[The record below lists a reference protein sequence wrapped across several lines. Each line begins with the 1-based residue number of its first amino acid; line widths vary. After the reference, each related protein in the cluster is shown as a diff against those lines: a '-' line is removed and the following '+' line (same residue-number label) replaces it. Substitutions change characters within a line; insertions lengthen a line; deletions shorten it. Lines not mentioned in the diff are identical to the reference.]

1 MRTFRLAMAQMNAT
15 VGDLDGNAERII
27 ASIREAGSL
36 GADLVVFPELALPG
50 YPPEDLLLKP
60 QFIRENQEGLRHIA
74 TECADISAVVGFIDS
89 DSDIYNAAAV
99 IHNREIVGVYHKMY
113 LPNYGVFDEDRYFAA
128 GGECPV
134 YTISGTPVGVNICE
148 DIWYATGPAVVQRAA
163 GAEIIV
169 NINGS
174 PFHAGKRSFRE
185 KMLATR
191 AADNGLFV
199 AYVNLVGG
207 QDELVFDGNSVV
219 FTPDGEISAEAMQ
232 FEEQLLVADLD
243 VEAVFRSRLRDPRTR
258 KERGADLTH
267 IGKPVKIHVSDYTE
281 KPPSPIKG
289 EGWDGGDNS
298 VRPEPVEGQASN
310 TTSQN
315 PTHPVHP
322 VHPVKRDDETA
333 EVYAA
338 LTLGTRDYVRKCG
351 FSKVLIALS
360 GGIDSTLVAAIAAD
374 ALGSENVV
382 GIAMPSRYS
391 SEGSV
396 LDAKALADNLGT
408 ELWTLPIEDAFS
420 AYLDTL
426 APKFAGTETG
436 VAEENMQSRIRGN
449 LIMAVS
455 NKFNWL
461 VLTTGNKSE
470 MATGYATIYGDMAGG
485 YAVIKDVPKQ
495 LVYELCRYRNTVGDK
510 PVIPQSVI
518 DKPPSAELRPDQ
530 KDEDSLPPYSVL
542 DPILKAYVEDD
553 YAFDDIVAMGYDR
566 DTVMQIIT
574 LVDRNEYKRRQS
586 PPGIKI
592 TPRNFGRDRRMPIAN
607 RYRPF

>member
-36 GADLVVFPELALPG
+36 GADLVAFPELALPG

-60 QFIRENQEGLRHIA
+60 QFIQENHEYLRRITA
-74 TECADISAVVGFIDS
+74 ECSGITAIVGFIDS
-89 DSDIYNAAAV
+89 DADIYNAAAV
-99 IHNREIVGVYHKMY
+99 IHDGEIVGTYRKMY

-128 GGECPV
+128 GSECPV
-134 YTISGTPVGVNICE
+134 YTINGTPIGVNICE

-174 PFHAGKRSFRE
+174 PFHAGKRAFRE

-207 QDELVFDGNSVV
+207 QDELVFDGGSLI
-219 FTPDGEISAEAMQ
+219 FDPEGEIVSEGAQ

-267 IGKPVKIHVSDYTE
+267 IGKPVNVQLSEYSEDAV
-281 KPPSPIKG
+281 KPALPS
-289 EGWDGGDNS
+289 S
-298 VRPEPVEGQASN
+298 
-310 TTSQN
+310 
-315 PTHPVHP
+315 THPSTSSGRTEETHP
-322 VHPVKRDDETA
+322 KGKPYDQTA

-351 FSKVLIALS
+351 FSQVLIALS

-391 SEGSV
+391 SKGSL
-396 LDAKALADNLGT
+396 LDAKALADNLGI

-495 LVYELCRYRNTVGDK
+495 LVYELCRYRNTIGDA

-566 DTVMQIIT
+566 DTVKQIIT

>member
-1 MRTFRLAMAQMNAT
+1 MRTFRLAMAQVNAT
-15 VGDLDGNAERII
+15 VGDFDGNTERII
-27 ASIREAGSL
+27 SAIQDARDL
-36 GADLVVFPELALPG
+36 GADLIAFPELALPG

-60 QFIRENQEGLRHIA
+60 QFIRENHDRLLQIA
-74 TECADISAVVGFIDS
+74 AECKGIAAIVGFIDS

-99 IHNREIVGVYHKMY
+99 ISDGEIVGTYRKMY
-113 LPNYGVFDEDRYFAA
+113 LPNYGVFDEDRYFAS
-128 GGECPV
+128 GTECPV
-134 YTISGTPVGVNICE
+134 YIINGTPVGVNICE

-163 GAEIIV
+163 GAELIV

-174 PFHAGKRSFRE
+174 PFHAGKRAFRE

-207 QDELVFDGNSVV
+207 QDELVFDGGSLI
-219 FTPDGEISAEAMQ
+219 FAPDGEIIAEAAQ
-232 FEEQLLVADLD
+232 FEEQLLVADLE
-243 VEAVFRSRLRDPRTR
+243 VESVFRSRLRDPRTR

-267 IGKPVKIHVSDYTE
+267 IGRPVTVAVSDYSE
-281 KPPSPIKG
+281 
-289 EGWDGGDNS
+289 NS
-298 VRPEPVEGQASN
+298 DRPDILSADKSSLTVEPLSD
-310 TTSQN
+310 TS
-315 PTHPVHP
+315 
-322 VHPVKRDDETA
+322 

-351 FSKVLIALS
+351 FGKVLIALS
-360 GGIDSTLVAAIAAD
+360 GGIDSTLVAVVAAD
-374 ALGSENVV
+374 ALGGENVV
-382 GIAMPSRYS
+382 GIAMPSRFS

-396 LDAKALADNLGT
+396 LDATALAENLGI
-408 ELWTLPIEDAFS
+408 ELWTIPIEDAFS
-420 AYLDTL
+420 AYLQTL
-426 APKFAGTETG
+426 AHRFEGTESG

-495 LVYELCRYRNTVGDK
+495 LVYELCRYRNTIGSS

-518 DKPPSAELRPDQ
+518 DKPPSAELRADQ
-530 KDEDSLPPYSVL
+530 KDEDSLPPYSIL

-553 YAFDDIVAMGYDR
+553 FSFDDIVAMGYDS
-566 DTVMQIIT
+566 DTVKQIIT

>member
-1 MRTFRLAMAQMNAT
+1 M
-15 VGDLDGNAERII
+15 
-27 ASIREAGSL
+27 
-36 GADLVVFPELALPG
+36 
-50 YPPEDLLLKP
+50 
-60 QFIRENQEGLRHIA
+60 LR
-74 TECADISAVVGFIDS
+74 S
-89 DSDIYNAAAV
+89 D
-99 IHNREIVGVYHKMY
+99 R
-113 LPNYGVFDEDRYFAA
+113 
-128 GGECPV
+128 GE
-134 YTISGTPVGVNICE
+134 
-148 DIWYATGPAVVQRAA
+148 
-163 GAEIIV
+163 
-169 NINGS
+169 
-174 PFHAGKRSFRE
+174 
-185 KMLATR
+185 
-191 AADNGLFV
+191 
-199 AYVNLVGG
+199 
-207 QDELVFDGNSVV
+207 
-219 FTPDGEISAEAMQ
+219 
-232 FEEQLLVADLD
+232 
-243 VEAVFRSRLRDPRTR
+243 
-258 KERGADLTH
+258 
-267 IGKPVKIHVSDYTE
+267 VS
-281 KPPSPIKG
+281 KK
-289 EGWDGGDNS
+289 
-298 VRPEPVEGQASN
+298 
-310 TTSQN
+310 
-315 PTHPVHP
+315 H
-322 VHPVKRDDETA
+322 DETA

-351 FSKVLIALS
+351 FSRVLIALS
-360 GGIDSTLVAAIAAD
+360 GGIDSTLVAAVAAD

-396 LDAKALADNLGT
+396 LDAMALADNLGI

-420 AYLDTL
+420 AYLGTL
-426 APKFAGTETG
+426 SPRFAGTEPG

-495 LVYELCRYRNTVGDK
+495 LVYELCRYRNTLGEK

-553 YAFDDIVAMGYDR
+553 YAFDDIVAMGFDPE
-566 DTVMQIIT
+566 TVKQIIN

>member
-1 MRTFRLAMAQMNAT
+1 MAQMNAT

-27 ASIREAGSL
+27 AGIREAREL
-36 GADLVVFPELALPG
+36 GADLIAFPELALPG

-60 QFIRENQEGLRHIA
+60 QFIRENQERLQQIA
-74 TECADISAVVGFIDS
+74 AECADIAAVVGFIDA
-89 DSDIYNAAAV
+89 DADIYNAAAV
-99 IHNREIVGVYHKMY
+99 IHDGEIVGTYRKMY

-128 GGECPV
+128 GEECPV
-134 YTISGTPVGVNICE
+134 YTINGTPVGINICE

-163 GAEIIV
+163 GAELIV

-174 PFHAGKRSFRE
+174 PFHVGKRAFRE

-191 AADNGLFV
+191 AADNGIFV
-199 AYVNLVGG
+199 AYLNLVGG
-207 QDELVFDGNSVV
+207 QDELVFDGASAI
-219 FTPDGEISAEAMQ
+219 FGPYGEIVAEAAQ
-232 FEEQLLVADLD
+232 FEEQLLIADLE

-258 KERGADLTH
+258 KERAADLTY
-267 IGKPVKIHVSDYTE
+267 IGKPVKIHISDHTE
-281 KPPSPIKG
+281 NSTKPPLLETPSPLIG
-289 EGWDGGDNS
+289 EGWDGDNGHA
-298 VRPEPVEGQASN
+298 RPQPVEGRGEAVN
-310 TTSQN
+310 
-315 PTHPVHP
+315 HY
-322 VHPVKRDDETA
+322 DETA

-351 FSKVLIALS
+351 FGKVLIALS

-374 ALGSENVV
+374 ALGSDNVV
-382 GIAMPSRYS
+382 GVAMPSRYS

-396 LDAKALADNLGT
+396 LDAIALAENLGI
-408 ELWTLPIEDAFS
+408 ELWTLPIEDAFR

-485 YAVIKDVPKQ
+485 YAVIKDVPKM
-495 LVYELCRYRNTVGDK
+495 LVYDLCRYRNTVGDK
-510 PVIPQSVI
+510 SVIPQSII

-553 YAFDDIVAMGYDR
+553 YAFDDIVSMGFDP
-566 DTVMQIIT
+566 DTVKQIIT

>member
-15 VGDLDGNAERII
+15 VGDIDGNTERIV
-27 ASIREAGSL
+27 ASIREASSL
-36 GADLVVFPELALPG
+36 GADLVAFPELALPG

-60 QFIRENQEGLRHIA
+60 QFIRENQERLRQIA
-74 TECADISAVVGFIDS
+74 AECVDIAAVVGFIDS
-89 DSDIYNAAAV
+89 DSDIYNAAAF
-99 IHNREIVGVYHKMY
+99 IHNGEVIGNYRKMY

-128 GGECPV
+128 GNECPV
-134 YTISGTPVGVNICE
+134 YTVNGTPVGVNICE

-163 GAEIIV
+163 GAEVIV

-174 PFHAGKRSFRE
+174 PFHAGKRAFRE

-207 QDELVFDGNSVV
+207 QDELVFDGGSLI
-219 FTPDGEISAEAMQ
+219 FDPDGEVVSEAAQ

-267 IGKPVKIHVSDYTE
+267 IGKPVNIQLSEYSENAAKPALPAKPAYT
-281 KPPSPIKG
+281 S
-289 EGWDGGDNS
+289 
-298 VRPEPVEGQASN
+298 
-310 TTSQN
+310 TSSEQ
-315 PTHPVHP
+315 TGMYS
-322 VHPVKRDDETA
+322 ETG

-351 FSKVLIALS
+351 FGKVLIALS

-374 ALGSENVV
+374 ALGSDNVV

-396 LDAKALADNLGT
+396 LDAKALANNLGI

-426 APKFAGTETG
+426 APKFTGTETG

-485 YAVIKDVPKQ
+485 YAVIKDVPKE
-495 LVYELCRYRNTVGDK
+495 LVYELCKYRNTIGNA

-566 DTVMQIIT
+566 DTVKHIIT

>member
-15 VGDLDGNAERII
+15 VGDLDGNAERIV
-27 ASIREAGSL
+27 AGIREALSI
-36 GADLVVFPELALPG
+36 GADLVAFPELALPG

-60 QFIRENQEGLRHIA
+60 QFIHDNRDYLRRIA
-74 TECADISAVVGFIDS
+74 AECHGITAIVGYIDS
-89 DSDIYNAAAV
+89 DADIYNAAAV
-99 IHNREIVGVYHKMY
+99 IHDGEVVGAYHKMY

-128 GGECPV
+128 GSECPV
-134 YTISGTPVGVNICE
+134 FTINGTPVGVNICE
-148 DIWYATGPAVVQRAA
+148 DIWYATGPAVAQRAA
-163 GAEIIV
+163 GAELIV

-174 PFHAGKRSFRE
+174 PFHAGKRAFRE

-207 QDELVFDGNSVV
+207 QDELVFDGASVV
-219 FTPDGEISAEAMQ
+219 FGPDGEIVAEEMQ
-232 FEEQLLVADLD
+232 FEERILVADLD

-258 KERGADLTH
+258 KERGADLSR
-267 IGKPVKIHVSDYTE
+267 IGKPVRIHVSAYAENTS
-281 KPPSPIKG
+281 KPPLPANAPSSLMGDGTAPS
-289 EGWDGGDNS
+289 ESRGWGVGDNP
-298 VRPEPVEGQASN
+298 VRSEHTEGKGKYN
-310 TTSQN
+310 
-315 PTHPVHP
+315 
-322 VHPVKRDDETA
+322 ETA

-374 ALGSENVV
+374 ALGGENVV
-382 GIAMPSRYS
+382 GVAMPSRYS

-396 LDAKALADNLGT
+396 LDAMALADNLGI

-420 AYLDTL
+420 AYIDTL

-495 LVYELCRYRNTVGDK
+495 LVYELCEYRNTIGES

-553 YAFDDIVAMGYDR
+553 YAFHDIVAMGYDP
-566 DTVMQIIT
+566 DTVKQIIT

>member
-1 MRTFRLAMAQMNAT
+1 MRTFRLAMAQVNAT
-15 VGDLDGNAERII
+15 VGDFDGNTERII
-27 ASIREAGSL
+27 SAIQDARDL
-36 GADLVVFPELALPG
+36 GADLIAFPELALPG

-60 QFIRENQEGLRHIA
+60 QFIRENHDRLLQIA
-74 TECADISAVVGFIDS
+74 AECKGIAAIVGFIDS

-99 IHNREIVGVYHKMY
+99 ISDGEIVGTYRKMY
-113 LPNYGVFDEDRYFAA
+113 LPNYGVFDEDRYFAS
-128 GGECPV
+128 GTECPV
-134 YTISGTPVGVNICE
+134 YIINGTPVGVNICE

-163 GAEIIV
+163 GAELIV

-174 PFHAGKRSFRE
+174 PFHAGKRAFRE

-207 QDELVFDGNSVV
+207 QDELVFDGGSLI
-219 FTPDGEISAEAMQ
+219 FAPDGEIIAEAAQ
-232 FEEQLLVADLD
+232 FEEQLLVADLE
-243 VEAVFRSRLRDPRTR
+243 VESVFRSRLRDPRTR

-267 IGKPVKIHVSDYTE
+267 IGRPVTVAVSDYSE
-281 KPPSPIKG
+281 
-289 EGWDGGDNS
+289 NS
-298 VRPEPVEGQASN
+298 DRPDILSADKSSLTVEPLSD
-310 TTSQN
+310 TS
-315 PTHPVHP
+315 
-322 VHPVKRDDETA
+322 

-351 FSKVLIALS
+351 FGKVLIALS
-360 GGIDSTLVAAIAAD
+360 GGIDSTLVAVVAAD
-374 ALGSENVV
+374 ALGGENVV
-382 GIAMPSRYS
+382 GIAMPSRFS

-396 LDAKALADNLGT
+396 LDATALAENLGI
-408 ELWTLPIEDAFS
+408 ELWTIPIEDAFS
-420 AYLDTL
+420 TYLQTL
-426 APKFAGTETG
+426 AHRFEGTESG
-436 VAEENMQSRIRGN
+436 IAEENMQSRIRGN

-495 LVYELCRYRNTVGDK
+495 LVYELCRYRNTIGSS

-530 KDEDSLPPYSVL
+530 KDEDSLPPYSIL

-553 YAFDDIVAMGYDR
+553 FSFDDIVAMGYDS
-566 DTVMQIIT
+566 DTVKQIIT

>member
-15 VGDLDGNAERII
+15 VGDFDGNAERII
-27 ASIREAGSL
+27 TSTREARAL
-36 GADLVVFPELALPG
+36 GADLIAFPELALPG

-60 QFIRENQEGLRHIA
+60 QFIRENRERLGLIA
-74 TECADISAVVGFIDS
+74 AECRDITAIVGYVDADA
-89 DSDIYNAAAV
+89 DIYNAAAL
-99 IHNREIVGVYHKMY
+99 IHDGEIVGSYRKMY

-128 GGECPV
+128 GSECPV
-134 YTISGTPVGVNICE
+134 YTVNGSPVGVNICE

-163 GAEIIV
+163 GAELIV

-174 PFHAGKRSFRE
+174 PFHAGKRAFRE

-191 AADNGLFV
+191 ASDNGLFV

-207 QDELVFDGNSVV
+207 QDELVFDGASII
-219 FTPDGEISAEAMQ
+219 FGPDGEVVARAGQ
-232 FEEQLLVADLD
+232 FEEQILIADLE

-258 KERGADLTH
+258 KERATDLAH
-267 IGKPVKIHVSDYTE
+267 IGKPIQVAVSDYAENTA
-281 KPPSPIKG
+281 KPAI
-289 EGWDGGDNS
+289 
-298 VRPEPVEGQASN
+298 QSN
-310 TTSQN
+310 DPYTCDAQ
-315 PTHPVHP
+315 PL
-322 VHPVKRDDETA
+322 DETA

-351 FSKVLIALS
+351 FGKVLIALS
-360 GGIDSTLVAAIAAD
+360 GGIDSTLVAAVAAD
-374 ALGSENVV
+374 ALGSDNVV

-396 LDAKALADNLGT
+396 LDAMALADNLGI
-408 ELWTLPIEDAFS
+408 ELWTLPIEDAFN
-420 AYLDTL
+420 AYLGTL
-426 APKFAGTETG
+426 APKFEGTEPG
-436 VAEENMQSRIRGN
+436 VAEENVQSRIRGN

-495 LVYELCRYRNTVGDK
+495 LVYELCRYRNTIGEK

-553 YAFDDIVAMGYDR
+553 YGFDDIVAMGYDP
-566 DTVMQIIT
+566 DIVKHIIT

>member
-1 MRTFRLAMAQMNAT
+1 MNST
-15 VGDLDGNAERII
+15 VGDLGGNSERII
-27 ASIREAGSL
+27 SALHESRAM
-36 GADLVVFPELALPG
+36 GADLVAFPELALPG
-50 YPPEDLLLKP
+50 YPPEDLLFKP
-60 QFIRENQEGLRHIA
+60 QFIRDNHDSLLQIA
-74 TECADISAVVGFIDS
+74 SECRGMAAIVGFIDA
-89 DSDIYNAAAV
+89 DADIYNAAAV
-99 IHNREIVGVYHKMY
+99 IYNGKVVGIYRKMY

-128 GGECPV
+128 GSECPV
-134 YTISGTPVGVNICE
+134 FEIGGTSVGVNICE

-163 GAEIIV
+163 GAELIV

-174 PFHAGKRSFRE
+174 PFHAGKRAFRE

-207 QDELVFDGNSVV
+207 QDELVFDGASMV
-219 FTPDGEISAEAMQ
+219 FGPDGEIVAEAKQ
-232 FEEQLLVADLD
+232 FEEQLLVADLE
-243 VEAVFRSRLRDPRTR
+243 VESVFRSRLRDPRTR
-258 KERGADLTH
+258 KERAADLTH
-267 IGKPVKIHVSDYTE
+267 IGNPISISVSEYEEGISKPALPVNCNSTE
-281 KPPSPIKG
+281 TGNVQKERS
-289 EGWDGGDNS
+289 
-298 VRPEPVEGQASN
+298 
-310 TTSQN
+310 
-315 PTHPVHP
+315 
-322 VHPVKRDDETA
+322 ETA

-338 LTLGTRDYVRKCG
+338 LTLGTHDYVRKCG

-396 LDAKALADNLGT
+396 LDAKALAENLGI
-408 ELWTLPIEDAFS
+408 ELWTIPIEDAFS
-420 AYLDTL
+420 AYLEIL
-426 APKFAGTETG
+426 APRFEGTESG

-455 NKFNWL
+455 NKFSWL

-485 YAVIKDVPKQ
+485 YAVIKDVPKE
-495 LVYELCRYRNTVGDK
+495 LVYDLCRYRNTVSDK

-530 KDEDSLPPYSVL
+530 KDSDSLPPYSVL

-553 YAFDDIVAMGYDR
+553 YSFDDIVAMGFDP
-566 DTVMQIIT
+566 DTVKHIVS

>member
-1 MRTFRLAMAQMNAT
+1 MAQMNAT

-27 ASIREAGSL
+27 AGIHEARAHS
-36 GADLVVFPELALPG
+36 ADLIAFPELALPG

-60 QFIRENQEGLRHIA
+60 QFIRENHNRLRQIA
-74 TECADISAVVGFIDS
+74 AECKDIAAIVGFIDS
-89 DSDIYNAAAV
+89 DSDIYNAAAL
-99 IHNREIVGVYHKMY
+99 IHNGSITGAYHKMY

-128 GGECPV
+128 GSECPV
-134 YTISGTPVGVNICE
+134 YTINGTLVGVNICE

-163 GAEIIV
+163 GAELIV

-174 PFHAGKRSFRE
+174 PFHAGKRAFRE

-191 AADNGLFV
+191 ASDNGVFV

-207 QDELVFDGNSVV
+207 QDELVFDGASVI
-219 FTPDGEISAEAMQ
+219 FGPDGEIVAEAKQ
-232 FEEQLLVADLD
+232 FEEQLLVADLE

-258 KERGADLTH
+258 KERAADLTH
-267 IGKPVKIHVSDYTE
+267 IGSPVKIHVSDYTE
-281 KPPSPIKG
+281 KLENTPSPSTDASAPPPAPVQQGKSEKSPPSC
-289 EGWDGGDNS
+289 
-298 VRPEPVEGQASN
+298 
-310 TTSQN
+310 TSMLD
-315 PTHPVHP
+315 
-322 VHPVKRDDETA
+322 KTA

-351 FSKVLIALS
+351 FGKVLIALS

-382 GIAMPSRYS
+382 GISMPSRYS

-396 LDAKALADNLGT
+396 LDAMALADNLGI
-408 ELWTLPIEDAFS
+408 ELWTLPIEDAFN

-495 LVYELCRYRNTVGDK
+495 LVYELCRYRNTIGDS

-530 KDEDSLPPYSVL
+530 KDEDSLPPYSIL

-553 YAFDDIVAMGYDR
+553 YAFDDIVAMGYDP
-566 DTVMQIIT
+566 DTVKHIIT

>member
-1 MRTFRLAMAQMNAT
+1 MRTFRLAMAQVNAT
-15 VGDLDGNAERII
+15 VGDFDGNTERII
-27 ASIREAGSL
+27 SAIQDARDL
-36 GADLVVFPELALPG
+36 GADLIAFPELALPG

-60 QFIRENQEGLRHIA
+60 QFIRENHDRLLQIA
-74 TECADISAVVGFIDS
+74 AECKGIAAIVGFIDS

-99 IHNREIVGVYHKMY
+99 ISDGEILGTYRKMY
-113 LPNYGVFDEDRYFAA
+113 LPNYGVFDEDRYFAS
-128 GGECPV
+128 GTECPV
-134 YTISGTPVGVNICE
+134 YIINGTPVGVNICE

-163 GAEIIV
+163 GAELIV

-174 PFHAGKRSFRE
+174 PFHAGKRAFRE

-207 QDELVFDGNSVV
+207 QDELVFDGGSLI
-219 FTPDGEISAEAMQ
+219 FAPDGEIIAEAAQ
-232 FEEQLLVADLD
+232 FEEQLLVADLE
-243 VEAVFRSRLRDPRTR
+243 VESVFRSRLRDPRTR

-267 IGKPVKIHVSDYTE
+267 IGRPVTVAVSDYSE
-281 KPPSPIKG
+281 
-289 EGWDGGDNS
+289 NS
-298 VRPEPVEGQASN
+298 DRPDILSADKSSLTVEPLSD
-310 TTSQN
+310 TS
-315 PTHPVHP
+315 
-322 VHPVKRDDETA
+322 

-351 FSKVLIALS
+351 FGKVLIALS
-360 GGIDSTLVAAIAAD
+360 GGIDSTLVAAVAAD
-374 ALGSENVV
+374 ALGGENVV
-382 GIAMPSRYS
+382 GIAMPSRLS

-396 LDAKALADNLGT
+396 LDATALAENLGI
-408 ELWTLPIEDAFS
+408 ELWTIPIEDAFS
-420 AYLDTL
+420 AYLQTL
-426 APKFAGTETG
+426 AHRFEGTESG

-495 LVYELCRYRNTVGDK
+495 LVYELCRYRNTIGNS

-530 KDEDSLPPYSVL
+530 KDEDSLPPYSIL

-553 YAFDDIVAMGYDR
+553 FSFDDIVAMGYDS
-566 DTVMQIIT
+566 DTVKQIIT